1 MRRIGLVFWFWL
13 IGVAAVAAADV
24 KSEATHNALRA
35 LRDGFVDA
43 INKNDIER
51 QLTFL
56 HTNVVM
62 TWHNGEVS
70 RGHDGVRAYYDRLMK
85 GPQKMV
91 EAFSAEVKVD
101 ELTALHGENT
111 GIAWGSSTEHFK
123 LTNGRAFDLA
133 GRWTAT
139 LIRENDKWLI
149 ASLHMST
156 NIFDNAI
163 VTMMKDRVMMLAVA
177 VLLFGAL
184 VGGFVGWRMG
194 KPRVRREQT
203 SG

>member
-1 MRRIGLVFWFWL
+1 MRNILVVILFLLNWR
-13 IGVAAVAAADV
+13 VAPAAPDPKV
-24 KSEATHNALRA
+24 EATHNALRA

-43 INKNDIER
+43 INKDDVER

-56 HTNVVM
+56 HTNVVV
-62 TWHNGEVS
+62 TWHNAEVS
-70 RGHDGVRAYYDRLMK
+70 RGHEGVRAYYDRLLK
-85 GPQKMV
+85 GPQRMF
-91 EAFSAEVKVD
+91 ESFSAEVKVD

-111 GIAWGSSTEHFK
+111 GVAWGSSVEHFK
-123 LTNGRAFDLA
+123 LTNGRAFDLS

-163 VTMMKDRVMMLAVA
+163 ITMMKDRVMMLAVA
-177 VLLFGAL
+177 VLLFGLL
-184 VGGFVGWRMG
+184 VGGFIGWRLRR
-194 KPRVRREQT
+194 PRATTV
-203 SG
+203 